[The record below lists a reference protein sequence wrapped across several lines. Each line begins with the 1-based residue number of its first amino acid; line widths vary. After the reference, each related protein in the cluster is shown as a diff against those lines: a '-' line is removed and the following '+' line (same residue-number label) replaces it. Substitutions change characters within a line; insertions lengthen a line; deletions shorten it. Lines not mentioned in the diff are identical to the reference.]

1 MGSEAVAAGLVTR
14 HELRTRF
21 VPVYRN
27 VYVAMGRTLT
37 AADRAGAA
45 WLWSRRQAIVAGT
58 SAAAWHGSLW
68 IDDRLPAELIQ
79 PSQHKTKGIVLH
91 SEQLDDDEVVCLR
104 GLRVT
109 SPARTAYDLGRRAGL
124 TLAVVRLDALMR
136 ATSVTAD
143 DVRVLAE
150 RHGGARGIVQ
160 LRRSLA
166 LADAG
171 AESPQETRT
180 RLLLTRAGLPPE
192 HTQIDVSDRD
202 GHHVARVDM
211 GWKTWKVGVEYDG
224 TQHWSDPRQR
234 ARDIDRQAELEAL
247 GWHIVRVSAGILR
260 DRPAT
265 IAARVWHALRAAGA
279 PIPAPNLNF

>member
-1 MGSEAVAAGLVTR
+1 MDFLVGSEAVAAGLVTR

-27 VYVAMGRTLT
+27 VYVAKGRTLT
-37 AADRAGAA
+37 AADRARAA

-150 RHGGARGIVQ
+150 RHW
-160 LRRSLA
+160 RRS
-166 LADAG
+166 
-171 AESPQETRT
+171 
-180 RLLLTRAGLPPE
+180 
-192 HTQIDVSDRD
+192 
-202 GHHVARVDM
+202 
-211 GWKTWKVGVEYDG
+211 DG
-224 TQHWSDPRQR
+224 TSCASVRASSETARPPSQHEPGTHYEPRAHR
-234 ARDIDRQAELEAL
+234 YRRRI
-247 GWHIVRVSAGILR
+247 
-260 DRPAT
+260 
-265 IAARVWHALRAAGA
+265 
-279 PIPAPNLNF
+279 